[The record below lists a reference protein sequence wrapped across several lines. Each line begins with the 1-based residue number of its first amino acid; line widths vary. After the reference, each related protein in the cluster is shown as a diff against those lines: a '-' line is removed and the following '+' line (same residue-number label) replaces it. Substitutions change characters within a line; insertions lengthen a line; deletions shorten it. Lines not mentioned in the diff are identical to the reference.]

1 MGGALMSRRPLGF
14 AVALVLV
21 GTLVA
26 PVGAGAA
33 WVEPVVGPLNQ
44 TNALASAIRGNGSEP
59 LVAMTQFGANFSSG
73 TLQVASLRSSSWQL
87 SSPLERVPGSPLG
100 SGVAITPSGP
110 VYGAWVETRRTPTV
124 NAEVYVARYAGASTW
139 MPVAGSLNHNE
150 TQNAQVSAPTIANV
164 GSVPWVAWQEA
175 PDNALWVAR
184 LDGGNVSYVG
194 ASIPVGDVDA
204 SPSLTS
210 VNGVPFLAYSDSQG
224 VHVTT
229 FENGRWSDV
238 PGLVAPHGFFPTITN
253 VAGRIFV
260 AWSQNDANG
269 HAQLH
274 AARFVGNGHWIADQS
289 LNVDSNES
297 ALYSRIASVGGVP
310 WIVWTESSR
319 PYADSR
325 VLNHVY
331 VKQFNGASWD
341 QVGGVLNVDENQSAS
356 DAGIADVAGNAY
368 VVMTQSQTDGGS
380 AVRVKYAQGFE
391 PFVSR
396 VAAAPTQTTNTTTGS
411 RAIKFRIVLS
421 KPATVSLEF
430 TQPVKGRLDRG
441 VCVEATARNAH
452 RGACTLDVSRGQ
464 LSFRGNGGVNTLLFN
479 GTLANHK
486 RLKRGA
492 YKVVITALDASG
504 LRSASSSVRV
514 TI

>member
-1 MGGALMSRRPLGF
+1 MGVLMSRRPLGF

-44 TNALASAIRGNGSEP
+44 TNAFGSAIRGNGSEP
-59 LVAMTQFGANFSSG
+59 LVGMTQFGTNFSSA
-73 TLQVASLRSSSWQL
+73 TLQVASLRSAPWQL
-87 SSPLERVPGSPLG
+87 SSPLERNPGSSLG
-100 SGVAITPSGP
+100 SGLAITPSGP
-110 VYGAWVETRRTPTV
+110 VYGAWIETRRTPTA
-124 NAEVYVARYAGASTW
+124 NAEVYVARYAGASMW

-150 TQNAQVSAPTIANV
+150 IQDARISAPTIANV

-184 LDGGNVSYVG
+184 LDGSNVSYVG

-210 VNGVPFLAYSDSQG
+210 VNGVPFLAYSDSQSL
-224 VHVTT
+224 HVAT
-229 FENGRWSDV
+229 FENGKWSDV

-289 LNVDSNES
+289 LNIDSNEN

-310 WIVWTESSR
+310 WVVWTESSR
-319 PYADSR
+319 PYADNR

-356 DAGIADVAGNAY
+356 DAGIADVAGKAY
-368 VVMTQSQTDGGS
+368 VAITQSQTDGGS
-380 AVRVKYAQGFE
+380 AVRVKYSQGFE
-391 PFVSR
+391 PFVSG
-396 VAAAPTQTTNTTTGS
+396 VTTAPAQTNATTGS

-421 KPATVSLEF
+421 NPATVRLEF
-430 TQPVKGRLDRG
+430 TQPVEGRLDRG
-441 VCVEATARNAH
+441 ICVAATALNAH
-452 RGACTLDVSRGQ
+452 RGACTLDISRGQ
-464 LSFRGNGGVNTLLFN
+464 LAFRGRGGVNSLLFN
-479 GTLANHK
+479 GTLVNHR

-492 YKVVITALDASG
+492 YGVVITALDASG
-504 LRSASSSVRV
+504 LRSAPRSVRV
-514 TI
+514 TL